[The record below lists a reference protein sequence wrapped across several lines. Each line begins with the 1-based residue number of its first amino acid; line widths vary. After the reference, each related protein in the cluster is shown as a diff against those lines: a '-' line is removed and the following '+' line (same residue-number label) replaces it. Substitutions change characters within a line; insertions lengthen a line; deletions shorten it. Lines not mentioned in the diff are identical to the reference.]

1 MTLLVTICSHLGPG
15 NETISFPDSA
25 LPLPSGMESGNE
37 IVIILAISTHADFSC
52 LFIYLF
58 IHLFINFAKRPH
70 KASSITRPR
79 EEKRKEK
86 RKLEIQILTE
96 WQYFRNDKKQQWK
109 TELERTLIK
118 NQQLIRS
125 SKLFSGR
132 LVWHLIHTLKG
143 LWGVDISETQVVK
156 DLIKVRYWTVNVPEE
171 GC

>member
-1 MTLLVTICSHLGPG
+1 MFSVHFCREYRSDLTCDYMFPLGIRERNNLVPRFRVTLAQRNGIWERDCNYACNIYACWLQ
-15 NETISFPDSA
+15 
-25 LPLPSGMESGNE
+25 
-37 IVIILAISTHADFSC
+37 

-109 TELERTLIK
+109 TELGRTSVAP
-118 NQQLIRS
+118 NT
-125 SKLFSGR
+125 
-132 LVWHLIHTLKG
+132 HTLKG